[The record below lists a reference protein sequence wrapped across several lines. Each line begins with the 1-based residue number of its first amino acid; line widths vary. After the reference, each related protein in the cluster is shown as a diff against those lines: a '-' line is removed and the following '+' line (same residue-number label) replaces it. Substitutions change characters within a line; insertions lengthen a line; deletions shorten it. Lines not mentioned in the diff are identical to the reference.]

1 MQRHSTKLNEQVAY
15 AQAQQDGSAYTPTHI
30 RTELAAQAELIP
42 TLETLK
48 AAVSAG
54 ELDAQIEVMS
64 GTLRKGFAKKSLGQ
78 PSSGWALQTLTLL

>member
-1 MQRHSTKLNEQVAY
+1 MA
-15 AQAQQDGSAYTPTHI
+15 I
-30 RTELAAQAELIP
+30 ELAAQADLIP

-64 GTLRKGFAKKSLGQ
+64 GALRKGFVKK
-78 PSSGWALQTLTLL
+78 